1 MIKDFLIQYNMN
13 TIIYNE
19 FFNKV
24 KNSIKEGT
32 FAKLTLAK
40 TIGKPELQNIYVRTI
55 LVEDKLK
62 LALTFKIY
70 TTEKQEIVKICEID
84 EIENELI
91 PCIDNPFLTC
101 LLFTTEAD
109 ITLKLNKKKAV
120 SIIEQLPTFKNVDP
134 ILLEYLSK
142 GQF

>member
-1 MIKDFLIQYNMN
+1 MN

-91 PCIDNPFLTC
+91 PYIDNPFLTC